1 MADKQVVTRPNQ
13 HITVE
18 VNSVSSELK
27 AKIKLAFLDVI
38 TKLKDK
44 HLS

>member
-1 MADKQVVTRPNQ
+1 MADKRIVTRPNQ
-13 HITVE
+13 HITIQ
-18 VNSVSSELK
+18 VNPISTELK
-27 AKIKLAFLDVI
+27 DKIKLAFLDVI

>member
-1 MADKQVVTRPNQ
+1 MPEKTVVIRPNQ

-18 VNSVSSELK
+18 VNPISTQLK
-27 AKIKLAFLDVI
+27 DKVKLAFLDVI